1 MLRPNDA
8 AITSK
13 VTSPAVCVSAAPSP
27 LAAQALKLFAAY
39 ETAFF
44 FLHFVK
50 ALSYIDAY

>member
-1 MLRPNDA
+1 M
-8 AITSK
+8 
-13 VTSPAVCVSAAPSP
+13 CVSAAPSP

-50 ALSYIDAY
+50 ALSYIDSY